1 MRSIHSR
8 VFLIINLIVFAPLL
22 IKSQILGSKILATQ
36 QQANSFMNLVGLP
49 LNASMINVY
58 RASRDGFTTSAFISA
73 VNGING
79 TYTIIK
85 STKGY
90 IFGGFTNVNW
100 GLNIGW
106 ASDRTAFIFSL
117 TNPQNYPCIIY
128 QNVKSVRINNTIYT
142 TNITGTT
149 GFFMGAGP
157 DLFLVNNANQ
167 YYSKGQIV
175 DFVLPSNYSSTDGY
189 LFLTG
194 SADFL
199 SAEIEVY
206 SCKILIFNFRISI
219 FITKSI
225 ISK

>member
-90 IFGGFTNVNW
+90 ILPSLLKFGAVHELPYAWVLKYGSIWYRYKNWIENGVDILTDVWKDTDYIYNYDPFYSASTTQYQVNVDGNHE
-100 GLNIGW
+100 
-106 ASDRTAFIFSL
+106 F
-117 TNPQNYPCIIY
+117 
-128 QNVKSVRINNTIYT
+128 VKSLELKKPGFLLYRDSIKYEIN
-142 TNITGTT
+142 
-149 GFFMGAGP
+149 
-157 DLFLVNNANQ
+157 
-167 YYSKGQIV
+167 
-175 DFVLPSNYSSTDGY
+175 
-189 LFLTG
+189 
-194 SADFL
+194 
-199 SAEIEVY
+199 
-206 SCKILIFNFRISI
+206 
-219 FITKSI
+219 
-225 ISK
+225 